1 MINVSPVPAEERVRE
16 PLLAMAGS
24 LSIEAIRTLFFASPF
39 LLSLLQLL
47 RS

>member
-1 MINVSPVPAEERVRE
+1 MIDVSPAPAEVRARE

-24 LSIEAIRTLFFASPF
+24 LSIEAIRTLFFVSPF

-47 RS
+47 RG